1 LIQLTRL
8 NSQQITV
15 NSDLIKFVESNPDT
29 VITLV
34 NGEKILVHE
43 TADQVLARVI
53 DFRRAVLAG
62 LLNNSSDATTMVA
75 AGCVQPQERSMVP
88 RSEARPEGRSR
99 G

>member
-1 LIQLTRL
+1 VIRLTRL

-34 NGEKILVHE
+34 NGDKILVHE
-43 TADQVLARVI
+43 TADEVVARVVE
-53 DFRRAVLAG
+53 FRRLVISGVLSISTDLGVA
-62 LLNNSSDATTMVA
+62 LA
-75 AGCVQPQERSMVP
+75 AGGCAQQDHSPSP
-88 RSEARPEGRSR
+88 DPEGRPR

>member
-1 LIQLTRL
+1 VIRLTRL

-34 NGEKILVHE
+34 NGDKILVHE
-43 TADQVLARVI
+43 SADEVIARVVE
-53 DFRRAVLAG
+53 FRRAVISG
-62 LLNNSSDATTMVA
+62 LLSIGTDPSIAVT
-75 AGCVQPQERSMVP
+75 AGGSAQRDHSTLPQR
-88 RSEARPEGRSR
+88 EGRSR

>member
-1 LIQLTRL
+1 MIRLTRL

-34 NGEKILVHE
+34 NGEKILVQE
-43 TADQVLARVI
+43 STDEVVARVI
-53 DFRRAVLAG
+53 EFRRAVIAG
-62 LLNNSSDATTMVA
+62 LLSSNTDPGGVLA
-75 AGCVQPQERSMVP
+75 AGGSTQRDRTILPH
-88 RSEARPEGRSR
+88 PEGRSR